1 LRQRKLVSLATSIAV
16 ALGLCAMATPAQ
28 ASETGSSPLTLSRDA
43 DVVARFGFGSDI
55 HIGRS
60 SGVYGTALEK
70 FNHALQT
77 YASLNVDAVG
87 FSGDLTNNGKS
98 SEYAELM
105 NAISTNLPSSD
116 KVILSMGNHETYD
129 PGMAQ
134 ASARFKSATG
144 QDMNKLTSVN
154 GIDVITLGPQ
164 NSDSDYRADY
174 DFLHTAL
181 DSISSR
187 QGYDPAQPIIVLTH
201 HAVQNTAYV
210 SNEWHGNYGEG
221 SGQDLVA
228 LMQQYPQIVQ
238 VSGHSHATL
247 EDARSIDQTLGY
259 TSIQDGTIGAYF
271 ENESG
276 KVDPSSGDGA
286 TRPAD
291 SELSSQGIIVDIHR
305 DGTTEVH
312 RLNFATGTWI
322 YPQEPWIF
330 SAAEA
335 RNDKY
340 GKNRSSSPAVFAHDA
355 TVGFDTSA
363 TSTTKA
369 VVTFPSA
376 QAADDTNNNMV
387 HSYAITL
394 TPASGGEAVKKS
406 VFSDYYYADKGTS
419 GIIPTK
425 KDQWSVTIKGLQSGT
440 TYTAKV
446 EALTSFQEQN
456 ALPGASIGSGAS
468 TVTTTEAPAV
478 ARKPILDVNYGLG
491 NADDHY
497 QHVSA
502 KQGTDSAIVED
513 ASLGQ
518 QVLSIK
524 NSDGGYRYA
533 MTPADYEAIENGFTT
548 DVMFS
553 LPDVKSDQCV
563 FSNQQVSG
571 YGFEVEN
578 GKLEFWMNP
587 ADGSKPRPST
597 AISANT
603 WYHATAVYDGSTV
616 SLYLNGDLVSS
627 ASAKGGLKI
636 PGSGAQYFFVG
647 ADTSSSGT
655 PEYQVKSGSVAL
667 ARITS
672 QIFTPAEVLASHG
685 NVVDGSGSSASS
697 ITAKSAARSA
707 LESTKDTYTQGQQD
721 FTASSWTA
729 FSTAYDDVVSGLGD
743 FRTEPGALSTSAAS
757 LVSAHSAL
765 AKAVDTAALKSLL
778 TTVKAIDRSPYTAES
793 LKALD
798 SAQTTAAALLQN
810 GAMTQQDVDAAVK
823 TLQQA
828 VDSLARIPETPNNPT
843 NQDGNHNSG
852 DGKNTDS
859 DKGNTANTTTNG
871 TKTSVDAPTSGTSD
885 DVPSGASVESPSKQ
899 LAKTGAGFGVIA
911 ALSALFALMGGMLV
925 VTRKQRF

>member
-1 LRQRKLVSLATSIAV
+1 
-16 ALGLCAMATPAQ
+16 M
-28 ASETGSSPLTLSRDA
+28 
-43 DVVARFGFGSDI
+43 VARFGFGSDI

-228 LMQQYPQIVQ
+228 LMQQYPQIIQ

-406 VFSDYYYADKGTS
+406 VFSDYYLRGQGHVRHHSHQERPVVRHHQGTAVRHHLYREGRS
-419 GIIPTK
+419 AHI
-425 KDQWSVTIKGLQSGT
+425 
-440 TYTAKV
+440 
-446 EALTSFQEQN
+446 
-456 ALPGASIGSGAS
+456 LPGAERPARRFDWQRRIDGHDDRGA
-468 TVTTTEAPAV
+468 
-478 ARKPILDVNYGLG
+478 
-491 NADDHY
+491 
-497 QHVSA
+497 
-502 KQGTDSAIVED
+502 
-513 ASLGQ
+513 
-518 QVLSIK
+518 
-524 NSDGGYRYA
+524 
-533 MTPADYEAIENGFTT
+533 
-548 DVMFS
+548 
-553 LPDVKSDQCV
+553 
-563 FSNQQVSG
+563 
-571 YGFEVEN
+571 
-578 GKLEFWMNP
+578 
-587 ADGSKPRPST
+587 
-597 AISANT
+597 
-603 WYHATAVYDGSTV
+603 
-616 SLYLNGDLVSS
+616 
-627 ASAKGGLKI
+627 
-636 PGSGAQYFFVG
+636 
-647 ADTSSSGT
+647 
-655 PEYQVKSGSVAL
+655 
-667 ARITS
+667 
-672 QIFTPAEVLASHG
+672 
-685 NVVDGSGSSASS
+685 GSGS
-697 ITAKSAARSA
+697 
-707 LESTKDTYTQGQQD
+707 Q
-721 FTASSWTA
+721 
-729 FSTAYDDVVSGLGD
+729 
-743 FRTEPGALSTSAAS
+743 
-757 LVSAHSAL
+757 
-765 AKAVDTAALKSLL
+765 
-778 TTVKAIDRSPYTAES
+778 
-793 LKALD
+793 
-798 SAQTTAAALLQN
+798 
-810 GAMTQQDVDAAVK
+810 
-823 TLQQA
+823 
-828 VDSLARIPETPNNPT
+828 
-843 NQDGNHNSG
+843 
-852 DGKNTDS
+852 TDS
-859 DKGNTANTTTNG
+859 RR
-871 TKTSVDAPTSGTSD
+871 
-885 DVPSGASVESPSKQ
+885 Q
-899 LAKTGAGFGVIA
+899 LRARECRRP
-911 ALSALFALMGGMLV
+911 LSACLRQ
-925 VTRKQRF
+925 TRHRFRNR